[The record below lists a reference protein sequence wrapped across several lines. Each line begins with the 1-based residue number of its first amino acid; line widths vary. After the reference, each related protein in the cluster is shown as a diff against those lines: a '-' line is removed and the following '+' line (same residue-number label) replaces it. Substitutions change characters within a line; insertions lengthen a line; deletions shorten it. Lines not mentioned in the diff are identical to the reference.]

1 MFAFVVVQVHSIMF
15 MCIYFVFIFIHF
27 IIVKILKLLYK
38 LNTINF
44 EESIQDIIYP
54 INAYLN
60 KKKRSEKKN

>member
-1 MFAFVVVQVHSIMF
+1 MFV
-15 MCIYFVFIFIHF
+15 HF

-38 LNTINF
+38 INPVNL
-44 EESIQDIIYP
+44 EESTQDIMYP